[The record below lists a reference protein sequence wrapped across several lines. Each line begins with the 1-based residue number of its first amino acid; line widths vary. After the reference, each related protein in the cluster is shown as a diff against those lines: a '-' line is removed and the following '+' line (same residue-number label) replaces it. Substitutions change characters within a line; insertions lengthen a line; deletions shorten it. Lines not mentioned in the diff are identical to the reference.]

1 MIEGD
6 WIDDLPDGYV
16 KYIDEEGEY
25 FCYKRHGKG
34 KEFDKK
40 GRLIFKGWYMYGKY
54 WSGKKKQYDKNGDLK
69 FEV

>member
-1 MIEGD
+1 MTEKKNEEFTKGTEYYSNSEIE
-6 WIDDLPDGYV
+6 YQ
-16 KYIDEEGEY
+16 GEY

-54 WSGKKKQYDKNGDLK
+54 WSGKKSNTIKM
-69 FEV
+69 VI